1 MSDEP
6 ILSARR
12 LTKQFKQLRALNDF
26 SLDVD
31 PGVVIGLLGPN
42 GSGKSTLVRLLMGFL
57 IPTSGTATVLGLD
70 CTRNRTEV
78 HHKVAYLPG
87 DARLFRTMR
96 GKDVLSFFASI
107 RGSNFL
113 PRSRELADRFDLDLS
128 RWVAFMST
136 GMRQKL
142 ALSVVMAIDSPLMI
156 LDEPTANLDPSVRKE
171 VLTLVKEAQAEGRT
185 VIFSSH
191 VLDEIENVCNRVIIL
206 RGGELVHQQAID
218 DVTNEFQIRIIS
230 NESLPPV
237 PAALAE
243 KAVLESTPSED
254 GHSLDL
260 KVQGDLN
267 GVLEWTSSL
276 PLESVR
282 MHPVDLRSVYDR
294 FHEPG
299 GVN

>member
-1 MSDEP
+1 
-6 ILSARR
+6 
-12 LTKQFKQLRALNDF
+12 
-26 SLDVD
+26 
-31 PGVVIGLLGPN
+31 
-42 GSGKSTLVRLLMGFL
+42 MGFL

-171 VLTLVKEAQAEGRT
+171 VLTLVKDCLLYTSPSPRDQRGSRMP
-185 VIFSSH
+185 SS
-191 VLDEIENVCNRVIIL
+191 
-206 RGGELVHQQAID
+206 A
-218 DVTNEFQIRIIS
+218 
-230 NESLPPV
+230 
-237 PAALAE
+237 
-243 KAVLESTPSED
+243 
-254 GHSLDL
+254 
-260 KVQGDLN
+260 
-267 GVLEWTSSL
+267 
-276 PLESVR
+276 
-282 MHPVDLRSVYDR
+282 
-294 FHEPG
+294 
-299 GVN
+299 